1 MEERITNN
9 LLHGYS
15 FYYPWWRAPIDRN
28 MTVEEARSADCLSD
42 LPGFK
47 NLTPEQHDKIIR
59 KLRILFAI
67 YAIGDRSHPEYRT
80 ARHAVRAFHRTYA
93 EMMNIGVS
101 WRRFSPRSPAV

>member
-15 FYYPWWRAPIDRN
+15 FYYPWWLAPIDRT
-28 MTVEEARSADCLSD
+28 MSVEEARNSGRLSD

-47 NLTPEQHDKIIR
+47 SLTSEQHDKIIR

-67 YAIGDRSHPEYRT
+67 YAIGDRAHPEYRT

-93 EMMNIGVS
+93 EMMNLGVS
-101 WRRFSPRSPAV
+101 WRRFLPTIPAV